1 MLSEYTYSTV
11 VSAVDISSLV
21 NKVFHYIKIVFLSC
35 QVQGSILLKKG
46 RKFNVYNK
54 KFNNCPH
61 SCLFKPWIILDL
73 SRGQIYSFAAWGW
86 VAPHLDLTCLKEAL
100 EVFLP
105 DTISML
111 TQAVTHPVLFASLD
125 SHISSLA
132 TFLDL
137 SSIVAASLLLMS
149 WIL

>member
-54 KFNNCPH
+54 NFI
-61 SCLFKPWIILDL
+61 IILIIVYFNL
-73 SRGQIYSFAAWGW
+73 
-86 VAPHLDLTCLKEAL
+86 VA
-100 EVFLP
+100 
-105 DTISML
+105 
-111 TQAVTHPVLFASLD
+111 
-125 SHISSLA
+125 
-132 TFLDL
+132 
-137 SSIVAASLLLMS
+137 
-149 WIL
+149 